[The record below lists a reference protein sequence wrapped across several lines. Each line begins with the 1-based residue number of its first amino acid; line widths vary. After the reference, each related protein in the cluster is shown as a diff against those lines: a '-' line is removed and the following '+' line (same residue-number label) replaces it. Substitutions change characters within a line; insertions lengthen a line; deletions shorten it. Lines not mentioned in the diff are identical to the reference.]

1 MIKVRSGVQAS
12 EDKIEYSITTTMAK
26 EYLQSKF
33 NLLATTAKK
42 KGMNIPEIN
51 IMMYNEKLGKNFI
64 PFFLIL
70 PEDVLIRNKETEDIP
85 SIFKSENSDHARLF
99 GPYYEML
106 RAYTFNKDDKRAF
119 RSTDWKRR
127 AGIQSGKNI
136 GTLLKYSTPKIEN
149 FGNGGRKVI
158 VLIDPIRLFHD
169 MLTDDSARKQNFE
182 VLIEHWKEIDSA
194 TGNWNFVV
202 NRKVLRNKSENDDAI
217 YAKMLRRIN
226 GQ

>member
-70 PEDVLIRNKETEDIP
+70 PEDVLVRNKETEDIP

-136 GTLLKYSTPKIEN
+136 GK
-149 FGNGGRKVI
+149 
-158 VLIDPIRLFHD
+158 
-169 MLTDDSARKQNFE
+169 
-182 VLIEHWKEIDSA
+182 
-194 TGNWNFVV
+194 
-202 NRKVLRNKSENDDAI
+202 LR
-217 YAKMLRRIN
+217 
-226 GQ
+226 